1 MRILRLVLGVL
12 ILLQAF
18 FTKTWIF
25 IFFGL
30 LLSYTAWENTL
41 VAVEK
46 KHVVCP
52 KPKRKL
58 VDKKWF
64 SEEKK

>member
-1 MRILRLVLGVL
+1 MRTHIFGWNFMRILRLVLGVL

-30 LLSYTAWENTL
+30 LLSYTAWENIGCCR
-41 VAVEK
+41 EK
-46 KHVVCP
+46 ACSLP
-52 KPKRKL
+52 ETQ
-58 VDKKWF
+58 KKT
-64 SEEKK
+64 SR